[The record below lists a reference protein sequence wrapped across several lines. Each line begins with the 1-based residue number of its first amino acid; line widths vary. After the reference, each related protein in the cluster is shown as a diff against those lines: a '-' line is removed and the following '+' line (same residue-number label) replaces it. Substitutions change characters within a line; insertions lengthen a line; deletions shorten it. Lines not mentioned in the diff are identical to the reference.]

1 MAEPEGTDDASG
13 VGGEAVRDYLA
24 EAQEAF
30 QQAVDAE
37 SENREEAEDDLRF
50 ARLSDQWPDNIRR
63 EREIDGR
70 PCLTIPR
77 MNAFIRQVVNDARQ
91 NKPSIKVHPADSGAD
106 VETADIINGLIRNIE
121 YSSNADVAYDTA
133 VEYAV
138 SSSVGY
144 FRIGLDY
151 AFDDTFDLDITINRV
166 ADPFLIYGDPDSTG
180 ADSSDWNSAFVIDR
194 MTKDRFEA
202 KWKGAEAVDWS
213 GDYADL
219 PTPWCD
225 DETVMVAEWWT
236 REEVERP
243 IVKLSN
249 DTIVDAAW
257 LQEADKE
264 TGIPRIAMLM
274 SMGIK
279 PVAERKTRTHKV
291 TQRILTGAE
300 ELEVNDWPGRYIP
313 IVPVYG
319 DEVIVDGKRYL
330 RSLIRDAKD
339 AQRAYNYWRSTSTE
353 MIALAPKVPFI
364 GPKGAFKTDANKWA
378 TANRVSHPFI
388 EYDVVSGASP
398 PQRQPLDVGPA
409 AGALQEALN
418 ASDDMKSIMGL
429 YDASLGARSNET
441 SGRAILARQREGDV
455 STFHFIDNLNRA
467 IRHAGRI
474 IIDLIPHVYSNERIV
489 RVIGE
494 DGSQKPV
501 QLGKPVP
508 VTDKNGKP
516 QMGEDGQP
524 MMRVFD
530 LTAGKYDL
538 TVTSGP
544 SYTTRREEAAAQMT
558 EMVRAFPAAAA
569 RIGDLI
575 AKNLDWPGADEIAE
589 RLKPQDEADI
599 PPELQKMIKD
609 GQELI
614 AKQAEELKELKADK
628 EIDARKV
635 LIDGYKAETDRLKE
649 LLPHLPPDV
658 LAELGLQSAVFS
670 MNSPDVAPGGQAG
683 PPMPPQQQPQANPA
697 WMGGQAPQ
705 QQPAQPPMNGPMP
718 PQAGQST

>member
-1 MAEPEGTDDASG
+1 MAEPDDMTDTERA
-13 VGGEAVRDYLA
+13 GGEAVRDILA
-24 EAQEAF
+24 EARAAFELAQEAE
-30 QQAVDAE
+30 D
-37 SENREEAEDDLRF
+37 ENRAAAEDDLRF
-50 ARLSDQWPDNIRR
+50 ARLSEQWPEAIRQ
-63 EREIDGR
+63 EREKEGR

-106 VETADIINGLIRNIE
+106 VETAEIISGLIRNIE
-121 YSSNADVAYDTA
+121 YASNADVAYDTA

-166 ADPFLIYGDPDSTG
+166 SDPFLIYGDPHSTS
-180 ADSSDWNSAFVIDR
+180 ADSSDWNSAFVVER

-202 KWKGAEAVDWS
+202 KWKGADPVDWA

-219 PTPWCD
+219 PAPWCD

-236 REEVERP
+236 RDEVERP
-243 IVKLSN
+243 IVKLS
-249 DTIVDAAW
+249 DGTIVDADW
-257 LQEADKE
+257 LAKPFDES
-264 TGIPRIAMLM
+264 GIPRVAMLATQ
-274 SMGIK
+274 GIR
-279 PVAERKTRTHKV
+279 PVAERKTKAHKV
-291 TQRILTGAE
+291 TQRIMTGAE
-300 ELEVNDWPGRYIP
+300 ELEANDWPGRYIP

-339 AQRAYNYWRSTSTE
+339 AQRMFNYWRTNSTE
-353 MIALAPKVPFI
+353 LVALAPRIPFI

-378 TANRVSHPFI
+378 TANRVSHAFI
-388 EYDVVSGASP
+388 EYDPVAGGGV
-398 PQRQPLDVGPA
+398 PQRQPLDFGPA

-474 IIDLIPHVYSNERIV
+474 IIDLIPHVYTAERIV

-494 DGSQKPV
+494 DGSPKTIPI
-501 QLGKPVP
+501 GKPTP
-508 VTDKNGKP
+508 VTSKDGRP
-516 QMGEDGQP
+516 QTDGQGNP
-524 MMRVFD
+524 IVKVYD
-530 LTAGKYDL
+530 LAAGKYDL
-538 TVTSGP
+538 TVSSGP
-544 SYTTRREEAAAQMT
+544 SFTTRREEAAAQMT
-558 EMVRAFPAAAA
+558 EMIRAFPAAAPM
-569 RIGDLI
+569 IGDIL
-575 AKNLDWPGADEIAE
+575 ARNLDWPGADEIAE
-589 RLKPQDEADI
+589 RLKPKDAEGL
-599 PPELQKMIKD
+599 PPEVQEMIKK

-614 AKQAEELKELKADK
+614 AEQAEELKALKTDK
-628 EIDARKV
+628 AIDAKKAE
-635 LIDGYKAETDRLKE
+635 IDGYKAETDRLKLVLPMLE
-649 LLPHLPPDV
+649 PEQLLAV
-658 LAELGLQSAVFS
+658 ALQTTQQAVQ
-670 MNSPDVAPGGQAG
+670 SPDVAPESALGMAPPRAASMPMANGAGQPVNAPTMPAPGMPPFGPGPGGQ
-683 PPMPPQQQPQANPA
+683 
-697 WMGGQAPQ
+697 
-705 QQPAQPPMNGPMP
+705 
-718 PQAGQST
+718 